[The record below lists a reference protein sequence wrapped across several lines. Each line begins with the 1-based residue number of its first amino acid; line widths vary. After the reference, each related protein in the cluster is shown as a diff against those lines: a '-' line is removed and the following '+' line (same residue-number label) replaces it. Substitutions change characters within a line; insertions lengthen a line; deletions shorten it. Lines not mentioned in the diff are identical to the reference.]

1 MKTTVIYTTLL
12 LLPILLVAQNNEKPG
27 IIKMDKKG
35 GIYSVKFPSAME
47 NNKRPKYVSDFM
59 EAYLQ

>member
-1 MKTTVIYTTLL
+1 M
-12 LLPILLVAQNNEKPG
+12 PILLMAQIKEKVG

-47 NNKRPKYVSDFM
+47 NNKRPKSVSDFM
-59 EAYLQ
+59 ETYLQ